1 MAKFTNLQ
9 INTSNVPVIQVLP
22 AKPAKGVK
30 MKSTVSTDTVKGKPG
45 RPKGSVSAATVARR
59 ALAMQILLELC
70 TGKVANAITG
80 ELGGQIKPGAVMAD
94 PRAIDASITRDNVK
108 WAADEL
114 IAKRRIR
121 NLKGSAIGPVK
132 KQKIV
137 KQDLWIVDDR
147 PMQVR
152 VAEQKAD
159 GIESAETILA
169 EMPASTPIPEAEP
182 IAIDFRDLLNVQP
195 QA

>member
-59 ALAMQILLELC
+59 ALAMQILLDLC
-70 TGKVANAITG
+70 RQG
-80 ELGGQIKPGAVMAD
+80 EQVKPGMVTQD

-121 NLKGSAIGPVK
+121 NLKGSAIGPAK

-169 EMPASTPIPEAEP
+169 DMPASTPIPEAEP